1 MDRAK
6 AAAREF
12 FAKAVLGTDPVAERA
27 AAKAKAKRTL
37 GSVIERYMEAR
48 KPAWRPNSYRHN
60 DRYLR
65 RYFASLHNTPIDN
78 VERADVAEAV
88 FDLTK
93 AHGAVTADRAKKSLG
108 ACYSWAMRQGL
119 ASQNPAMNIDSP
131 SEGIEKP
138 RDRVL
143 AAPRSQQSG
152 EPYRTA
158 TTLEGSS
165 GCCFGRRAGARRS
178 GR

>member
-93 AHGAVTADRAKKSLG
+93 AHGAVTADRAKKSWRNG
-108 ACYSWAMRQGL
+108 YSPLPCHGKR
-119 ASQNPAMNIDSP
+119 PAMDEWQNHHETNTPI
-131 SEGIEKP
+131 IL
-138 RDRVL
+138 R
-143 AAPRSQQSG
+143 
-152 EPYRTA
+152 
-158 TTLEGSS
+158 
-165 GCCFGRRAGARRS
+165 GAL
-178 GR
+178 